1 MPWFTSHMAAP
12 AGIALGYDTMMPL
25 LGVMMAPVTLI
36 FGPSVSFTLLAIV
49 TPGVASYA
57 MYRAARLW
65 LPSTAGA
72 IAAGGGLGPSPGPNW
87 QDLAHLNIPA
97 RRAVSPPP
105 PLPPG
110 AARPADPR
118 ARRGGLP

>member
-72 IAAGGGLGPSPGPNW
+72 IAAGAGFLRAPTPSRPEWDHPPISPGP
-87 QDLAHLNIPA
+87 
-97 RRAVSPPP
+97 AVLSPPP
-105 PLPPG
+105 RRRGLRSAAPPWCPPG
-110 AARPADPR
+110 
-118 ARRGGLP
+118 